1 MADTKFTASLET
13 AQFDRGAAD
22 ILAQLGLIDKK
33 AAESGSSVDQLTK
46 KLTTGLAAIGASFS
60 AVSFVKQVAE
70 VRGQFQ
76 QLEVAFNTMLGSK
89 EKAEALM
96 SQLVK
101 TAATT
106 PFDLQSVS
114 AGAKQ
119 LLAYGESSE
128 TVNDTLVRLGN
139 VASGI
144 GAPLGD
150 IAYLYGTTMTQGR
163 LYTQDLNQFT
173 GRGIPMIKLL
183 AEQFGVAEGEVKKLV
198 EAGQV
203 GFPEVKKAIEQMTN
217 EGGMFFNLMAEQSK
231 TITGK
236 ISNLGDAFDSMFNDI
251 GKGTQGVIT
260 DALDI
265 AISLVENYK
274 EVGRIIMELAAT
286 YGVYKTVLIAAAA
299 AQRLNKR
306 ILQEAI
312 VQKKL
317 AAAQNIKLSTSE
329 AVAAARTSLL
339 SQAQQGLARSI
350 KGVTA
355 ALAANPYALAATA
368 IAALA
373 LGIYKLVTYQSD
385 YAKSV
390 ERMSKAQQES
400 QAQAQVEIENLA
412 ALTDKLKAAKDDADA
427 YKQVKDQI
435 VSQYGKYNSGLE
447 NELTN
452 VENIDEAYKKLSK
465 TIQKHYAFKG
475 YQKEIDTLQTEYVE
489 KTTNTRKDLAD
500 DIRKN
505 QRRGG
510 RSDESAEASTNRILQ
525 AINDYST
532 SGGDAND
539 IEGLKKFFA
548 GNNEVL
554 ALISEE
560 AKRIEAYK
568 QAVADNNA
576 YHTAATQRAAA
587 DAAAETRKNIIIP
600 ALEQLQKQKEDF
612 QRLTERAKSTFGLT
626 DEDIKA
632 MSGGSDPVKTAAQ
645 LETLSQ
651 VIERIKRQEKELADI
666 RIKAQK
672 GEKSTDDV
680 DKTQKELDASKKAY
694 KTMTGQEWGKKNAT
708 ESKQSSAIAEARKR
722 RQNEEKQ
729 LRDIEEAANAERQ
742 ARIDAMSDGLAK
754 SLEQLALNRD
764 KEQQQLSREIRDWNE
779 KEKQLIEQETGKAYA
794 GQTITI
800 APELRAVFE
809 RKKTVIDE
817 SSKNDIAKLLASQY
831 QDILAKAAEA
841 SARTKSD
848 IEQLNKFGRTE
859 QAVEAQRQ
867 GEEKQNELGTEYIK
881 QTGDYETL
889 SNELAQLSAS
899 LLNDAFA
906 NRIEDMIAE
915 AQAKLVELEAQ
926 SQVPT
931 ADILATRGKL
941 QLLNEELKKLRK
953 TTSKSGGESVKA
965 WQAFGNQL
973 GTVGNELRGLGDT
986 IGGTAGDALNAVA
999 DISDFATTAINSVTT
1014 IVTQSSALMQS
1025 TSTQAA
1031 ESIKTVERASVILAI
1046 ISAALQVMQ
1055 KIAALFKKTDY
1066 MKEIREDVEKTNEKI
1081 DEMLYKLKADDSQF
1095 SGIFGDDV
1103 WSKLT
1108 NNITLATEAM
1118 DGYNA
1123 VISDMA
1129 NGKYKDRSFSNLPTD
1144 KLMSYRQILGE
1155 TAEGL
1160 SDFEV
1165 AQRRIMGMEIRTRH
1179 GTWFRSAEYKSLS
1192 ELGLNLSEDMSQNEF
1207 MAALG
1212 EFQDSDIYGKLSADN
1227 KDFIDDAVKEWER
1240 YQDAVTAVEEQL
1252 NSWFGDI
1259 QTSLGDAIEAG
1270 FEDGIDAAE
1279 NFKES
1284 AGKAI
1289 KSMLRQLLISSA
1301 TSGIFNK
1308 LSEDLTSIFMTSSGE
1323 LTQKDIMD
1331 AKDLLIG
1338 GFNQIAQ
1345 MIPGLSEALDGMY
1358 AEIDAAGFG
1367 DADSDEAVGLSG
1379 AIQGASQESI
1389 DLLSGYCNAV
1399 RIQQAESIMIQRNAL
1414 TELVEINANTASAVR
1429 TLNSL
1434 LDTVKDANNSDNLRA
1449 SGL

>member
-1 MADTKFTASLET
+1 MSDTKFTASLET

-306 ILQEAI
+306 ILEEAI

-339 SQAQQGLARSI
+339 SQAQQSLARSI

-368 IAALA
+368 VAALA

-694 KTMTGQEWGKKNAT
+694 KTMTGQEWGKKSTT
-708 ESKQSSAIAEARKR
+708 ETKESSAIAEARKR
-722 RQNEEKQ
+722 RQYEEKQ
-729 LRDIEEAANAERQ
+729 LRDIEEAENAERQ
-742 ARIDAMSDGLAK
+742 TRIDAMSDGLAK

-800 APELRAVFE
+800 APELRAIFE

-831 QDILAKAAEA
+831 QDILAKAAES

-848 IEQLNKFGRTE
+848 IEQLKRYGRTE
-859 QAVEAQRQ
+859 QAIEAQRQ

-926 SQVPT
+926 NEVPT
-931 ADILATRGKL
+931 AEILAIRGKL
-941 QLLNEELKKLRK
+941 QLLYNELNKLRK
-953 TTSKSGGESVKA
+953 TNSKTGGESVKE
-965 WQAFGNQL
+965 WQDFANQL

-1014 IVTQSSALMQS
+1014 IVTQSSVLMS
-1025 TSTQAA
+1025 KTSEGAA

-1095 SGIFGDDV
+1095 SGIFGEDA
-1103 WSKLT
+1103 WGKLT
-1108 NNITLATEAM
+1108 NNISLAINAL
-1118 DGYNA
+1118 DGFNDVLA
-1123 VISDMA
+1123 DMA
-1129 NGKYKDRSFSNLPTD
+1129 NDKKWSRSNSFLSED
-1144 KLMSYRQILGE
+1144 KLMTYRELLGE
-1155 TAEGL
+1155 AAKDM

-1165 AQRRIMGMEIRTRH
+1165 AQRRIMGMEIQTRH

-1192 ELGLNLSEDMSQNEF
+1192 ELGLNLSEDMSQDDF

-1212 EFQDSDIYGKLSADN
+1212 EFQDSDIYGKLSGEN
-1227 KDFIDDAVKEWER
+1227 KEFIDDAVKEWER

-1345 MIPGLSEALDGMY
+1345 MIPGLSEALEGMY

-1414 TELVEINANTASAVR
+1414 TELVEINANTASAVM
-1429 TLNSL
+1429 TLNNL
-1434 LDTVKDANNSDNLRA
+1434 LDAVKGANNSDNLRA

>member
-1 MADTKFTASLET
+1 MSDTKFTASLET

-183 AEQFGVAEGEVKKLV
+183 AEQFGVAEGKVKSLV
-198 EAGQV
+198 EEGKV
-203 GFPEVKKAIEQMTN
+203 GFPQVKKAIEQMTN

-317 AAAQNIKLSTSE
+317 AAVQNIKLSTSE

-385 YAKSV
+385 YTKSV
-390 ERMSKAQQES
+390 ERMSKAQQEA
-400 QAQAQVEIENLA
+400 QAQAQLEIENLA

-532 SGGDAND
+532 SGGDANN

-632 MSGGSDPVKTAAQ
+632 MSGGSDPVKTTAQ

-729 LRDIEEAANAERQ
+729 LRDIEEVANAERQ

-941 QLLNEELKKLRK
+941 QLLYEELEKLRE
-953 TTSKSGGESVKA
+953 TTSESGGESVKA

-1025 TSTQAA
+1025 TLTQTA
-1031 ESIKTVERASVILAI
+1031 ESIKTVERASFILAI

-1095 SGIFGDDV
+1095 SGIFGEDA
-1103 WSKLT
+1103 WGKLT
-1108 NNITLATEAM
+1108 NNISLAINSL
-1118 DGYNA
+1118 DGFNDVLA
-1123 VISDMA
+1123 DMA
-1129 NGKYKDRSFSNLPTD
+1129 NDKKWSRSNSFLSED
-1144 KLMSYRQILGE
+1144 KLMTYRELLGE
-1155 TAEGL
+1155 AAKDM

-1165 AQRRIMGMEIRTRH
+1165 AQRRIMGMEIQTRH

-1192 ELGLNLSEDMSQNEF
+1192 ELGLNLSEDMSQDDF

-1323 LTQKDIMD
+1323 LTQNDIMD

-1345 MIPGLSEALDGMY
+1345 MIPGLSEALEGMY

-1429 TLNSL
+1429 TLNNL
-1434 LDTVKDANNSDNLRA
+1434 LDTVKEAKNSDNLRA

>member
-1 MADTKFTASLET
+1 MSDTKFTASLET

-183 AEQFGVAEGEVKKLV
+183 AEQFGVAEGKVKSLV
-198 EAGQV
+198 EEGKV
-203 GFPEVKKAIEQMTN
+203 GFPQVKKAIEQMTN

-317 AAAQNIKLSTSE
+317 AAVQNIKLSTSE

-385 YAKSV
+385 YTKSV
-390 ERMSKAQQES
+390 ERMSKAQQEA
-400 QAQAQVEIENLA
+400 QAQAQLEIENLA

-532 SGGDAND
+532 SGGDANN

-632 MSGGSDPVKTAAQ
+632 MSGGSDPVKTTAQ

-729 LRDIEEAANAERQ
+729 LRDIEEVANAERQ
-742 ARIDAMSDGLAK
+742 VRIDAMSDGLAK

-941 QLLNEELKKLRK
+941 QLLNEELEKLRE
-953 TTSKSGGESVKA
+953 TTSESGGESVKA

-1014 IVTQSSALMQS
+1014 IVTQSSVLMQS
-1025 TSTQAA
+1025 TLTQTA

-1095 SGIFGDDV
+1095 SGIFGEDA
-1103 WSKLT
+1103 WGKLT
-1108 NNITLATEAM
+1108 NNISLAINSL
-1118 DGYNA
+1118 DGFNDVLA
-1123 VISDMA
+1123 DMA
-1129 NGKYKDRSFSNLPTD
+1129 NDKKWSRSNSFLSED
-1144 KLMSYRQILGE
+1144 KLMTYRELLGE
-1155 TAEGL
+1155 AAKDM

-1165 AQRRIMGMEIRTRH
+1165 AQRRIMGMEIQTRH

-1192 ELGLNLSEDMSQNEF
+1192 ELGLNLSEDMSQDDF

-1323 LTQKDIMD
+1323 LTQNDIMD

-1345 MIPGLSEALDGMY
+1345 MIPGLSEALEGMY

-1429 TLNSL
+1429 TLNNL
-1434 LDTVKDANNSDNLRA
+1434 LDTVKEAKNSDNLRA

>member
-1 MADTKFTASLET
+1 MSDTKFTASLET

-183 AEQFGVAEGEVKKLV
+183 AEQFGVAEGKVKSLV
-198 EAGQV
+198 EEGKV
-203 GFPEVKKAIEQMTN
+203 GFPQVKKAIEQMTN

-317 AAAQNIKLSTSE
+317 AAVQNIKLSTSE

-385 YAKSV
+385 YTKSV
-390 ERMSKAQQES
+390 ERMSKAQQEA
-400 QAQAQVEIENLA
+400 QAQAQLEIENLA

-532 SGGDAND
+532 SGGDANN

-632 MSGGSDPVKTAAQ
+632 MSGGSDPVKTTAQ

-729 LRDIEEAANAERQ
+729 LRDIEEVANAERQ

-941 QLLNEELKKLRK
+941 QLLNEELKKLRE
-953 TTSKSGGESVKA
+953 TTSESGGESVKA

-1014 IVTQSSALMQS
+1014 IGTQSSALMQS

-1046 ISAALQVMQ
+1046 ISAALQVRQ

-1095 SGIFGDDV
+1095 SGIFGEDA
-1103 WSKLT
+1103 WGKLT
-1108 NNITLATEAM
+1108 NNISLAINSL
-1118 DGYNA
+1118 DGFNDVLA
-1123 VISDMA
+1123 DMA
-1129 NGKYKDRSFSNLPTD
+1129 NDKKWSRSNSFLSED
-1144 KLMSYRQILGE
+1144 KLMTYRELLGE
-1155 TAEGL
+1155 AAKDM

-1165 AQRRIMGMEIRTRH
+1165 AQRRIMGMEIQTRH

-1192 ELGLNLSEDMSQNEF
+1192 ELGLNLSEDMSQDDF

-1323 LTQKDIMD
+1323 LTQNDIMD

-1345 MIPGLSEALDGMY
+1345 MIPGLSEALEGMY

-1429 TLNSL
+1429 TLNNL
-1434 LDTVKDANNSDNLRA
+1434 LDTVKEAKNSDNLRA

>member
-1 MADTKFTASLET
+1 MSDTKFTASLET

-183 AEQFGVAEGEVKKLV
+183 AEQFGVAEGKVKSLV
-198 EAGQV
+198 EEGKV

-350 KGVTA
+350 KSVTA

-390 ERMSKAQQES
+390 ERMTKAQQES

-532 SGGDAND
+532 SGGDANN

-694 KTMTGQEWGKKNAT
+694 KTMTGQEWGKKSTA
-708 ESKQSSAIAEARKR
+708 ESKESSAIAEARKR
-722 RQNEEKQ
+722 RQSEEKQ
-729 LRDIEEAANAERQ
+729 LRDIEEVENAERQ

-764 KEQQQLSREIRDWNE
+764 KEQQQLSSEIRDWNE

-926 SQVPT
+926 NQAPT
-931 ADILATRGKL
+931 AEILAIRGKL
-941 QLLNEELKKLRK
+941 QLLYDELEKVRK
-953 TTSKSGGESVKA
+953 TNNKSGGESVKT
-965 WQAFGNQL
+965 WQDFGKQL

-1014 IVTQSSALMQS
+1014 IVTQSSVLMQK
-1025 TSTQAA
+1025 TTTGAA

-1055 KIAALFKKTDY
+1055 KIAALFQKTDY

-1095 SGIFGDDV
+1095 SGIFGEDA
-1103 WSKLT
+1103 WGKLT
-1108 NNITLATEAM
+1108 NNISLAINAL
-1118 DGYNA
+1118 DGFNG
-1123 VISDMA
+1123 VLEDMA
-1129 NGKYKDRSFSNLPTD
+1129 NDKKWSRGNSFLPED
-1144 KLMSYRQILGE
+1144 KLMTYRELLGE
-1155 TAEGL
+1155 AAKDM
-1160 SDFEV
+1160 SDFEL
-1165 AQRRIMGMEIRTRH
+1165 AQRRIMGMEIQTRH

-1192 ELGLNLSEDMSQNEF
+1192 ELGLNLSEDMSQDDF
-1207 MAALG
+1207 MAALS
-1212 EFQDSDIYGKLSADN
+1212 EFQDSDIYGKLSGEN
-1227 KDFIDDAVKEWER
+1227 KGFIDDAVKEWER

-1345 MIPGLSEALDGMY
+1345 MIPGLSEALEGMY